1 MTGSNKQAL
10 VLVVDDQEVNRIPL
24 TVLLEQE
31 GHAVLEAGSG
41 EEALEIVRGGD
52 VDLVLLDVMMP
63 GMDGFET
70 CRRIRAEPDCLTLP
84 VVFVTSLEDRESR
97 VRGKEA
103 GDDDFLNKPVDDV
116 ELLAQVRNLLAVKA
130 YHNLQA
136 RQREALE

>member
-1 MTGSNKQAL
+1 MTDGSKQAR

-24 TVLLEQE
+24 IVLLEQE

-41 EEALEIVRGGD
+41 ERPSCSCGGG

-103 GDDDFLNKPVDDV
+103 GGDDFLNKPVDDV